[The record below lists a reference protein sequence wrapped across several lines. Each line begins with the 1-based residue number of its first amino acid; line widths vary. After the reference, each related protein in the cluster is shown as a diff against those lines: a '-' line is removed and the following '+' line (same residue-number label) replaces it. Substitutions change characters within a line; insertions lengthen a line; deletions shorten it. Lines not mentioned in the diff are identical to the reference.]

1 MWELHLACFFFYA
14 KVDSRSP
21 QSHLMSVNEMT
32 QHSTYINNNKL
43 KSPFP
48 FSLWFK
54 SIISNLPPTSSLDD
68 LVAHAKFNY
77 LSSEYAFYVPTFI
90 FLCTSSSCSEKLS
103 CHRCPFIYSP
113 QPHIEFLV
121 IFQGSDQISLL
132 FVAFSDHSS
141 QKSLSLNVYIFSN
154 HCLHV
159 ALNHV
164 LSHIVFIMYLDS
176 LFPRF

>member
-1 MWELHLACFFFYA
+1 
-14 KVDSRSP
+14 
-21 QSHLMSVNEMT
+21 MSVNEMT

-54 SIISNLPPTSSLDD
+54 PIFSNLLPTSSLGEHF
-68 LVAHAKFNY
+68 ANATFNY
-77 LSSEYAFYVPTFI
+77 LTPECMPFTLPSYFCAQ
-90 FLCTSSSCSEKLS
+90 LS
-103 CHRCPFIYSP
+103 CHRRPFIYSP
-113 QPHIEFLV
+113 QPHIEFLF

-132 FVAFSDHSS
+132 FVAFSDHSH
-141 QKSLSLNVYIFSN
+141 QKSLSPNVQVFNN

-164 LSHIVFIMYLDS
+164 LSYILFLLCILIVFFPDFKLIVERS
-176 LFPRF
+176 L